1 MKRPKFHPM
10 DLVKVRTPGK
20 HEKLAGQPP
29 GTLIMGK
36 TGTVE
41 IAGLINGAA
50 SATGDSMTPA
60 YYIRIDNLP
69 AVLIHEE
76 WLEEA

>member
-10 DLVKVRTPGK
+10 ELVRVRTPGPD
-20 HEKLAGQPP
+20 EKLGPQPP

-41 IAGLINGAA
+41 MAGLVKGAA
-50 SATGDSMTPA
+50 SPEGDNMTPA
-60 YYIRIDNLP
+60 YYVRIEDLP
-69 AVLIHEE
+69 PVLIFEE
-76 WLEEA
+76 WLEAA

>member
-1 MKRPKFHPM
+1 
-10 DLVKVRTPGK
+10 
-20 HEKLAGQPP
+20 
-29 GTLIMGK
+29 MGK

-41 IAGLINGAA
+41 IAGLINSAVSA
-50 SATGDSMTPA
+50 SGESMTPA

>member
-10 DLVKVRTPGK
+10 DFVRVRAPGP
-20 HEKLAGQPP
+20 HEKLGSRPP

-36 TGTVE
+36 TATVE
-41 IAGLINGAA
+41 IAGLINGSA
-50 SATGDSMTPA
+50 SVEGDTMTPA
-60 YYIRIDNLP
+60 YYVRIGDLP
-69 AVLIHEE
+69 AILVYEE

>member
-1 MKRPKFHPM
+1 M
-10 DLVKVRTPGK
+10 DLVKVRTPGR
-20 HEKLAGQPP
+20 HENLGSQPP

-41 IAGLINGAA
+41 IAGLINSAVSA
-50 SATGDSMTPA
+50 SGESMTPA